1 VRADMRGPTE
11 YDSIA
16 TRYAAGVDER
26 PWNAL
31 YERPA
36 TLALLPKLDGLD
48 ILDAGCGHGWYA
60 EYFIQHGARVT
71 GIDRSERMVDIAR
84 QRLGKTARLIHG
96 DASDLPMLGD
106 ASFDLVVSPLVLHYV
121 EDLRRMFSEWAR
133 VLRPRGTVV
142 FSTHNPVRTATVVE
156 RGQLFPTLVE
166 EEWRWLNTKM
176 RYYQRSLRDITDP
189 MTAAGFV
196 LEELSEPT
204 PSEALRQKDPRG
216 YDRLIELPAF
226 IFVRA
231 RKA

>member
-1 VRADMRGPTE
+1 MRGPTE

-36 TLALLPKLDGLD
+36 TLALLPALAGLD

-60 EYFIQHGARVT
+60 EHFIQHGARVT

-96 DASDLPMLGD
+96 DVSDLPMLGD
-106 ASFDLVVSPLVLHYV
+106 ASFDLVVSALVLHYV
-121 EDLRRMFSEWAR
+121 EDLRRMFAEWAR
-133 VLRPRGTVV
+133 VLRPRGAIV

-156 RGQLFPTLVE
+156 RSQLFPTLVE
-166 EEWRWLNTKM
+166 EEWRWLKTKM

-196 LEELSEPT
+196 LEELSEPI

>member
-1 VRADMRGPTE
+1 MRGPTE

-36 TLALLPKLDGLD
+36 TLALLPELAGLD

-60 EYFIQHGARVT
+60 EHFIACGARVT

-84 QRLGKTARLIHG
+84 QRLGKRARLIHG
-96 DASDLPMLGD
+96 DVSDLTMLGD
-106 ASFDLVVSPLVLHYV
+106 AAFDLIVSPLVLHYI

-133 VLRPRGTVV
+133 VLRPNGTIV
-142 FSTHNPVRTATVVE
+142 FSTHNPARTATVVE

-166 EEWRWLNTKM
+166 EEWRWLNKKM
-176 RYYQRSLRDITDP
+176 RYYQRSLRDITEP
-189 MTAAGFV
+189 MTAAGFAI
-196 LEELSEPT
+196 EKIDEPT
-204 PSEALRQKDPRG
+204 PSEALRQKDPKG
-216 YDRLIELPAF
+216 YDRLVELPAF